1 MQTQKIKNLAYSVI
15 SVICKKKPMILI
27 IKVLHLEDILIC
39 SLKLNQKHLEETL
52 YRRNTNKRKIVQIK
66 EKLDLCDIRKIR
78 NPNMKHYT
86 FCQQHSS
93 GYFQRRLN
101 YFFISVLQES
111 VKIPDVLGLF
121 STDHSPIMF
130 SVFSKSE
137 GTR

>member
-1 MQTQKIKNLAYSVI
+1 MQTQKIKNLACSVI

-52 YRRNTNKRKIVQIK
+52 YGRNTNKRKIVQIK

-111 VKIPDVLGLF
+111 VKIPVLGLF

>member
-1 MQTQKIKNLAYSVI
+1 M
-15 SVICKKKPMILI
+15 
-27 IKVLHLEDILIC
+27 
-39 SLKLNQKHLEETL
+39 EETL
-52 YRRNTNKRKIVQIK
+52 YGRNTNKRKIVQIK

-137 GTR
+137 GTRWFVET